1 MEEYVLVP
9 SEFCGNKTQPHH
21 YESFFTFWKDF
32 VLRFEGLDVN
42 DRH

>member
-21 YESFFTFWKDF
+21 YESFFYFLKGLCAS
-32 VLRFEGLDVN
+32 LRRFRDE
-42 DRH
+42 